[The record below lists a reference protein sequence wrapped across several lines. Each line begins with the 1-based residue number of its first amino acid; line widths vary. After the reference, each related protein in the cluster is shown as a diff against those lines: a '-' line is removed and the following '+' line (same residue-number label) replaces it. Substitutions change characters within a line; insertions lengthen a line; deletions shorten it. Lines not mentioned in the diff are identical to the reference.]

1 MKQFDEPVR
10 EVLLVGLSHKTAP
23 VEVRECY
30 SLTEKDAIELMAAA
44 RNAGIEEIV
53 YVATCNRVEIYAAS
67 RHPERAVKALM
78 KLLSDISSLAEKE
91 VESFLYRKYSRE
103 AVVHLLAVASSLDSM
118 VVGENEILGQL
129 KASYGSAVRAKM
141 TGPVLNRLFHQAF
154 RTAKRVRTE
163 TDIARNPLS
172 VAFIAVELAKKIF
185 DDLSVRKALLIGA
198 GEMSE
203 LILRYFVKQGMRDI
217 TIANRSL
224 ANAERIAAEIFA
236 EARVIPLSEAIRV
249 VAEADIV
256 VSSAASR
263 DFVFTETM
271 TREIMKFRSGHPL
284 IVIDIAVP
292 RNIDPHVAK
301 ISDVFLYNID
311 DLKSISEENRKS
323 RERATEIAMKMVEE
337 DAREFM
343 EWHGGLTVVPAI
355 SLIQEKFEEIR
366 KRELA
371 RYRRKKLKHLAL
383 EDYKIVEELTLQI
396 MTKTLH
402 NPIAH
407 LKETARGMQGHGGRK
422 IEDAVRMVMEMFK
435 NESAKK

>member
-1 MKQFDEPVR
+1 MRQFDEPVR

-23 VEVRECY
+23 VDIRECY
-30 SLTEKDAIELMAAA
+30 SLAGEEAIGFMARAKK
-44 RNAGIEEIV
+44 AGIEEIV
-53 YVATCNRVEIYAAS
+53 YVATCNRVEVYAAS
-67 RHPERAVKALM
+67 RHPERAVRVLM
-78 KLLSDISSLAEKE
+78 ELLAEISSVAEKE
-91 VESFLYRKYSRE
+91 SGSFFYRKYSRE
-103 AVVHLLAVASSLDSM
+103 AAAHLLAVASSLDSM
-118 VVGENEILGQL
+118 VVGENEILQQL
-129 KASYGSAVRAKM
+129 KGAYSTAVRAKM

-172 VAFIAVELAKKIF
+172 VAFIAVELAQKIF
-185 DDLSVRKALLIGA
+185 DDISMRGGLLIGA
-198 GEMSE
+198 GEMGE
-203 LILRYFVKQGMRDI
+203 LILRYFVKQGMKDI

-224 ANAERIAAEIFA
+224 ANAERVAAEVFPD
-236 EARVIPLSEAIRV
+236 ARVLPLSEAMR
-249 VAEADIV
+249 VAEGADII
-256 VSSAASR
+256 VSSAASH

-271 TREIMKFRSGHPL
+271 AREIMKARSGHPL
-284 IVIDIAVP
+284 FIIDIAVP
-292 RNIDPHVAK
+292 RNIDPRVSE

-343 EWHGGLTVVPAI
+343 EWHDGLAVVPAI

-371 RYRRKKLKHLAL
+371 RYRRKKLKQLSR
-383 EDYKIVEELTLQI
+383 EDFRIVEELTSQI

-402 NPIAH
+402 NPIAN
-407 LKETARGMQGHGGRK
+407 LKETAKGLRGHGGRT
-422 IEDAVRMVMEMFK
+422 IEEAVRMVMEMFK
-435 NESAKK
+435 DENSKK